1 MILRQF
7 SSRQPYLLLVTPL
20 ITLSILLPAWSWGF
34 ISFSFS
40 DFPLDRLLQPL
51 LQISFVG
58 VSVASAF
65 IIFGALLA
73 NIVFNRHEFNASP
86 TFVPALVYSLIATT
100 LCLIKCNI
108 PVLVANVAVI
118 IGLNR
123 LMEVFRQSNA
133 LPAYFKA
140 AFWLGLGALA
150 FPPFI
155 LLLPAMLLSILNTRS
170 FNWREHLLTIIA
182 FIAPFIYWAVWMLW
196 TDRFDDLILFKKTLS
211 FNTPEGMPDWTNNY
225 IGSFAI
231 VTGSSFLLALRS
243 FIFLSDR
250 SSNQARNVKRIFLL
264 IALFALASTGFSFV
278 YVGQLYPEVIIL
290 PATFVIGNWFTNY
303 RYSLLAPIMFYVL
316 MTTAALL
323 IIHVF
328 QWI

>member
-1 MILRQF
+1 M
-7 SSRQPYLLLVTPL
+7 LLAAPL
-20 ITLSILLPAWSWGF
+20 IALIVLFPAWKWGF
-34 ISFSFS
+34 ISFSFAH
-40 DFPLDRLLQPL
+40 FPLDRLLLPL
-51 LQISFVG
+51 IKIPYLGISIAAV
-58 VSVASAF
+58 F

-73 NIVFNRHEFNASP
+73 NIIFNRHEFNTSP
-86 TFVPALVYSLIATT
+86 TFVPALLYTLVATT
-100 LCLIKCNI
+100 LCLIKCNLPI
-108 PVLVANVAVI
+108 LIANVAVI

-150 FPPFI
+150 FPPFVI
-155 LLLPAMLLSILNTRS
+155 LLPAMLLSILNTRS
-170 FNWREHLLTIIA
+170 FNWREHLLTMIA
-182 FIAPFIYWAVWMLW
+182 FVSPFIYWAVWMLW
-196 TDRFDDLILFKKTLS
+196 TDRLDDLILFKKTLS
-211 FNTPEGMPDWTNNY
+211 YNTPEGMPDWTNDY
-225 IGSFAI
+225 VVSFAI
-231 VTGSSFLLALRS
+231 ATGSSFLLALRS

-264 IALFALASTGFSFV
+264 MALFALASSGFSYE
-278 YVGQLYPEVIIL
+278 YVGQIYPEVAVL

-303 RYSLLAPIMFYVL
+303 RYSLLAPIMFYIL
-316 MTTAALL
+316 LTTAALL

>member
-1 MILRQF
+1 M
-7 SSRQPYLLLVTPL
+7 LLAAPLVV
-20 ITLSILLPAWSWGF
+20 LSVLLPAWSWGF
-34 ISFSFS
+34 ITFSFS
-40 DFPLDRLLQPL
+40 SFPLDRLLLPIL
-51 LQISFVG
+51 PIPFLG
-58 VSVASAF
+58 VIIASVL
-65 IIFGALLA
+65 IVLGALLA
-73 NIVFNRHEFNASP
+73 NIIFNRHEFNTSP
-86 TFVPALVYSLIATT
+86 TFVPALLYAIIATA
-100 LCLIKCNI
+100 LCIIKCNI
-108 PVLVANVAVI
+108 PVLVANVAII

-140 AFWLGLGALA
+140 AFWLGVGALA
-150 FPPFI
+150 FPPYI

-182 FIAPFIYWAVWMLW
+182 FVTPFIYWAVWMLW

-225 IGSFAI
+225 TRSFGVA
-231 VTGSSFLLALRS
+231 VGASFLLALRS

-264 IALFALASTGFSFV
+264 IALFALGSTGFSFL
-278 YVGQLYPEVIIL
+278 YIGQWIPEVCIL
-290 PATFVIGNWFTNY
+290 PATFIIGNWFTNY
-303 RYSLLAPIMFYVL
+303 RYSLLAPFMFYIVL
-316 MTTAALL
+316 VTSALL

>member
-1 MILRQF
+1 
-7 SSRQPYLLLVTPL
+7 
-20 ITLSILLPAWSWGF
+20 
-34 ISFSFS
+34 
-40 DFPLDRLLQPL
+40 
-51 LQISFVG
+51 
-58 VSVASAF
+58 
-65 IIFGALLA
+65 
-73 NIVFNRHEFNASP
+73 
-86 TFVPALVYSLIATT
+86 
-100 LCLIKCNI
+100 
-108 PVLVANVAVI
+108 
-118 IGLNR
+118 
-123 LMEVFRQSNA
+123 
-133 LPAYFKA
+133 
-140 AFWLGLGALA
+140 
-150 FPPFI
+150 
-155 LLLPAMLLSILNTRS
+155 
-170 FNWREHLLTIIA
+170 
-182 FIAPFIYWAVWMLW
+182 MLW

-316 MTTAALL
+316 LTTAALL

>member
-7 SSRQPYLLLVTPL
+7 SSRQPYMLLVAPL
-20 ITLSILLPAWSWGF
+20 IAIGVLIPACTWGF
-34 ISFSFS
+34 ITFSFA
-40 DFPLDRLLQPL
+40 DFPLDRLLAPML
-51 LQISFVG
+51 TIPYFG
-58 VSVASAF
+58 ASVAAGL
-65 IIFGALLA
+65 IIIGSLLG
-73 NIVFNRHEFNASP
+73 NIIFNRHEFNASP
-86 TFVPALVYSLIATT
+86 TFVPALLYALVAST

-108 PVLVANVAVI
+108 PILVANVAVV

-150 FPPFI
+150 FPPYI
-155 LLLPAMLLSILNTRS
+155 LLLPAMMLSIINTRS
-170 FNWREHLLTIIA
+170 FNWREHLLTIVA
-182 FIAPFIYWAVWMLW
+182 FATPFVYWGVWMLW
-196 TDRFDDLILFKKTLS
+196 TDRWDQLILFKKIIS

-225 IGSFAI
+225 TRSFGI
-231 VTGSSFLLALRS
+231 SLGVSFLLALRS

-264 IALFALASTGFSFV
+264 MALFALASTGFSYV
-278 YVGQLYPEVIIL
+278 YVGQFIPEVAIL

-303 RYSLLAPIMFYVL
+303 RYSLLAPFMFYIL
-316 MTTAALL
+316 LITSALL